1 VLREETYIN
10 VARTFG
16 CSTGVA
22 SHMAPPSDKRIG
34 RGIKMDDIN
43 VNKVIAKTIVNG
55 EYKEFRRKVLKMEKN
70 RDKREKESTFYKK
83 ILNGST
89 DIKQ

>member
-1 VLREETYIN
+1 MLREETYIN
-10 VARTFG
+10 GARTFG

-22 SHMAPPSDKRIG
+22 SYMTPPSDKRVG

-43 VNKVIAKTIVNG
+43 VNKVIAKAIVNG
-55 EYKEFRRKVLKMEKN
+55 EYKEFRRKVLKMEKG

-89 DIKQ
+89 DIKH

>member
-1 VLREETYIN
+1 MT
-10 VARTFG
+10 
-16 CSTGVA
+16 
-22 SHMAPPSDKRIG
+22 PPSDKRVG

-43 VNKVIAKTIVNG
+43 VNKVIAKAIVNG
-55 EYKEFRRKVLKMEKN
+55 EYKEFRRKVLKMEKG

-89 DIKQ
+89 DNKQ

>member
-1 VLREETYIN
+1 MT
-10 VARTFG
+10 
-16 CSTGVA
+16 
-22 SHMAPPSDKRIG
+22 PPSDKRIG

-43 VNKVIAKTIVNG
+43 VNKVIAKAIVNG

>member
-1 VLREETYIN
+1 MT
-10 VARTFG
+10 
-16 CSTGVA
+16 
-22 SHMAPPSDKRIG
+22 PPSDKRIG

>member
-1 VLREETYIN
+1 
-10 VARTFG
+10 
-16 CSTGVA
+16 
-22 SHMAPPSDKRIG
+22 MAPPSDKRIG

-43 VNKVIAKTIVNG
+43 VNKVIAKAIVNG

-89 DIKQ
+89 NIKQ

>member
-1 VLREETYIN
+1 
-10 VARTFG
+10 
-16 CSTGVA
+16 
-22 SHMAPPSDKRIG
+22 MAPPSDKRIG

-43 VNKVIAKTIVNG
+43 VNKVIAKAIVNG
-55 EYKEFRRKVLKMEKN
+55 EYKEFRRKVLKMEKG

-89 DIKQ
+89 NIKQ

>member
-1 VLREETYIN
+1 
-10 VARTFG
+10 
-16 CSTGVA
+16 
-22 SHMAPPSDKRIG
+22 MAPPSDKRVG

-43 VNKVIAKTIVNG
+43 VNKVIATAIVNG
-55 EYKEFRRKVLKMEKN
+55 EYKEFRRKDLKMEKN

-89 DIKQ
+89 DIK